1 MQIRPEQLSS
11 HLEGSLAP
19 VYLIC
24 GGEPLLVQEAC
35 DEVIAAAHGQGYSE
49 RQIMHVDTSFSWAEL
64 RDSAANMSLFAER
77 RLLDLRLTPKQFDR
91 AASDALRAYLEAPAE
106 DVLLLVR
113 TERLDSKQRN
123 TAWFKAFQKS
133 AGVVQVWPVG
143 VAEMLRWLARRCE
156 RAGII
161 LDQDALTFF
170 SERME
175 GNLLAA
181 VQEIEKLKLLDLAQP
196 VSLGALQEAVLDSSH
211 YDAFDLTDA
220 ALAGQPGRVRHIITV
235 LRQEGIQ
242 PLAAHGAFVSQ
253 LRQLIEG
260 PRHGLPKQR
269 ERLLREAGR
278 RLGPPDL
285 EQLLI
290 DSALVDQRVKG
301 LRQGDPWRTLELL
314 LLRMAGVRLNVAVVH

>member
-1 MQIRPEQLSS
+1 MQIRPEELAG
-11 HLEGSLAP
+11 HLEGALAP

-35 DEVIAAAHGQGYSE
+35 DEVIAAARGQGYSE
-49 RQIMHVDTSFSWAEL
+49 RQVMDVDAQFNWAEL
-64 RDSAANMSLFAER
+64 RDSAANRSLFAER
-77 RLLDLRLTPKQFDR
+77 RLLDLRLTPKQFNR

-123 TAWFKAFQKS
+123 TAWFKAFLKS
-133 AGVVQVWPVG
+133 AGIVQVWPVG
-143 VAEMLRWLARRCE
+143 VAEMPRWLARRCE
-156 RAGII
+156 RAGIT
-161 LDQDALTFF
+161 LDRDALTFF

-181 VQEIEKLKLLDLAQP
+181 VQEIEKLKLLELSGS
-196 VSLGALQEAVLDSSH
+196 VSLGALQEAVLDASH

-220 ALAGQPGRVRHIITV
+220 ALAGQPGRVRHIVAV

-260 PRHGLPKQR
+260 PRRGLPKQR
-269 ERLLREAGR
+269 ERLLRDAGR
-278 RLGPPDL
+278 RLGPPEL

-290 DSALVDQRVKG
+290 DSAWVDQRVKG
-301 LRQGDPWRTLELL
+301 LREGDPWRTLESL
-314 LLRMAGVRLNVAVVH
+314 LLRLAGVRLLLAEGG

>member
-1 MQIRPEQLSS
+1 MQIRPEQLSG
-11 HLEGSLAP
+11 HLEGPLAP

-35 DEVIAAAHGQGYSE
+35 DELIAAASGQGYSE
-49 RQIMHVDTSFSWAEL
+49 RQIMHVETSFSWAEL
-64 RDSAANMSLFAER
+64 RDSTANMSLFAER
-77 RLLDLRLTPKQFDR
+77 RLLDLRLTPKQFNR

-143 VAEMLRWLARRCE
+143 VAEMPRWLARRCE

-161 LDQDALTFF
+161 LDQDALMFF

-196 VSLGALQEAVLDSSH
+196 VSLGTLQEAVLDSSH

-220 ALAGQPGRVRHIITV
+220 ALAGQPGRVRHIIAV

-260 PRHGLPKQR
+260 PRRGLPQQR

-278 RLGPPDL
+278 RLGPRDL

-301 LRQGDPWRTLELL
+301 LRQGDPWRTLESL
-314 LLRMAGVRLNVAVVH
+314 LLRLAGVRLHLAEVG

>member
-1 MQIRPEQLSS
+1 VQIRPEQLSG
-11 HLEGSLAP
+11 HLEGPLAP

-35 DEVIAAAHGQGYSE
+35 DELIAAANGQGYSE
-49 RQIMHVDTSFSWAEL
+49 RQIMHVETSFSWAEL
-64 RDSAANMSLFAER
+64 RDSTANMSLFAER

-123 TAWFKAFQKS
+123 TAWFKAFLKS

-143 VAEMLRWLARRCE
+143 VAEMPRWLARRCE

-161 LDQDALTFF
+161 LDQDALMFF

-196 VSLGALQEAVLDSSH
+196 VSLGALQDAVLDSSH

-220 ALAGQPGRVRHIITV
+220 ALAGQPGRVRHIIAV

-260 PRHGLPKQR
+260 PRRGLPQQR

-278 RLGPPDL
+278 RLGPRDL

-290 DSALVDQRVKG
+290 DSALVDQCVKG
-301 LRQGDPWRTLELL
+301 LRQGDPWRTLESL
-314 LLRMAGVRLNVAVVH
+314 LLRLAGVRLHLAEVG

>member
-1 MQIRPEQLSS
+1 MQIRPEELPA
-11 HLEGSLAP
+11 HLEGPLAP

-35 DEVIAAAHGQGYSE
+35 DEVIAAARGQGYAE
-49 RQIMHVDTSFSWAEL
+49 RQVMHVDSGFSWAEL
-64 RDSAANMSLFAER
+64 RNSAANMSLFAER

-91 AASDALRAYLEAPAE
+91 AASDALRAYLEAPVE
-106 DVLLLVR
+106 DALLLVR
-113 TERLDSKQRN
+113 TERLDSRQRN

-133 AGVVQVWPVG
+133 AGVVQVWPVD
-143 VAEMLRWLARRCE
+143 VAEMPRWLSRRCE
-156 RAGII
+156 RAGIT
-161 LDQDALTFF
+161 LDRDALTFF

-181 VQEIEKLKLLDLAQP
+181 VQEIEKLKLLELAMP
-196 VSLGALQEAVLDSSH
+196 VSLAALQDAVLDASH

-220 ALAGQPGRVRHIITV
+220 ALAGQPGRVRHIISV

-242 PLAAHGAFVSQ
+242 PLAAHGSFVSQ

-260 PRHGLPKQR
+260 PRRGLPKQR
-269 ERLLREAGR
+269 ERLLRDAGR
-278 RLGPPDL
+278 RLGRAEL

-301 LRQGDPWRTLELL
+301 LREGDPWRTLELL
-314 LLRMAGVRLNVAVVH
+314 LLRLAGVRLLLTDTP